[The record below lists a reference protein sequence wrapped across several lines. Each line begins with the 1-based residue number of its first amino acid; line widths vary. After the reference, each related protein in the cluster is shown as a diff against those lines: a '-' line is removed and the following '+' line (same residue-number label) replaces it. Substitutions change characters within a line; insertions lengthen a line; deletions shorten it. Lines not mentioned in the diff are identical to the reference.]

1 MIRKF
6 KGASLITAITI
17 LVGIIALLH
26 FEPNAQIPI
35 HWNAAGE
42 ADNHT
47 APLHAFSIMPL
58 IQILMLFVFSKLHF
72 FEPRG
77 ENLQKSWKAVVA
89 IVTAVFALLAAI
101 QTLIFAVADGLVSMN
116 SNIVFAMMGIMFMI
130 IGNYFGKLHSTFFIG
145 LRTPWTL
152 SSETVWRKT
161 HRLGGKLFVG
171 AGLFLLLSISLIEG
185 ETGIFIGMSAIAVG
199 VVVPL
204 VYSWWLWLQE
214 KKDASNS

>member
-1 MIRKF
+1 MIKKF
-6 KGASLITAITI
+6 KGASLMTALSIAI
-17 LVGIIALLH
+17 GIFAVTQ
-26 FEPNAQIPI
+26 FEPDAQIPT

-42 ADNHT
+42 ADDYMS
-47 APLHAFSIMPL
+47 PLAAFSLMPL
-58 IQILMLFVFSKLHF
+58 VQIILLFIFSKLHF

-89 IVTAVFALLAAI
+89 IITVVFALLTAI
-101 QTLIFAVADGLVSMN
+101 QALIFGAAKGLMAMDP
-116 SNIVFAMMGIMFMI
+116 NIVFALMGFMFMV

-171 AGLFLLLSISLIEG
+171 SGLILVLSSSFIQG
-185 ETGIFIGMSAIAVG
+185 ETGIIIGMSAIAAG
-199 VVVPL
+199 VLSPL
-204 VYSWWLWLQE
+204 GYSWWIWLKE
-214 KKDASNS
+214 NKEPIGK